1 MKKIKWFYHGT
12 TLENYTKIQADGFLD
27 PTKGN
32 GNLYKNTLFLTN
44 SDKFARLMTAF
55 KHADYNGQEIVVYK
69 IPGSIL
75 DKSCLTT
82 AEGHFNSGLASD
94 SNMLS
99 FKYTKAIPIDKT
111 FVGKSPV
118 KLNLPEGVGIVRDG
132 TKTGLSITPEAA
144 MALGI
149 DYDKL
154 KEAVE

>member
-1 MKKIKWFYHGT
+1 
-12 TLENYTKIQADGFLD
+12 
-27 PTKGN
+27 
-32 GNLYKNTLFLTN
+32 
-44 SDKFARLMTAF
+44 MTAF

-94 SNMLS
+94 PNMLS

-154 KEAVE
+154 KEAEV